1 MTEGYSTIDTE
12 IVVTSEF
19 PFHCVWFQKEDR
31 TPRVVLET
39 NPNYWNTKRGARLEK
54 VVFLNDV
61 SQADAIEKVCA
72 GEIDIVTNVA
82 PADVEKIENSEHA
95 KIVAAAALRNIFGI
109 FNRAGDDN
117 LLNDLKLRQAF
128 NLAIDRDALVKEG
141 LKGYGEPA
149 GSLTPLWTYSFLT
162 RPKPYDF
169 DPKRAAKLRRESGW
183 EDSREIKIAVPNELA
198 TLGDLIAKN
207 LRDGLQLTVD
217 VQVLTDQEKLRD
229 LRALA
234 ERKGAFDW
242 DIFLYGWS
250 GQITD
255 APPLE
260 LHYQVLG
267 KYGALRLGG
276 ETPAFDDLYRQF
288 IKQTEQTKQAQ
299 FADDLDEF
307 VREDATALFL
317 CSRQAIYAVNRE
329 VSFTPY
335 ASTFEL
341 AECEVGKNH
350 WSRREKN

>member
-1 MTEGYSTIDTE
+1 
-12 IVVTSEF
+12 VTSEF
-19 PFHCVWFQKEDR
+19 PFHCVWFQTEDR
-31 TPRVVLET
+31 TPRVVLEA

-61 SQADAIEKVCA
+61 SQKDAIEKVCA
-72 GEIDIVTNVA
+72 GEGEVDIVTNVA
-82 PADVEKIENSEHA
+82 PEDVEKIENSEHA
-95 KIVAAAALRNIFGI
+95 KIVAADALRNVFGV

-117 LLNDLKLRQAF
+117 LLNDVRLRQAF
-128 NLAIDRDALVKEG
+128 NLALDRDRLVKEG

-162 RPKPYDF
+162 RPKPYDC
-169 DPKRAAKLRRESGW
+169 DPKKAAKLRLEAGW
-183 EDSREIKIAVPNELA
+183 EDSRELRLAVPNEFEK
-198 TLGDLIAKN
+198 LGHLVAQN

-217 VQVLTDQEKLRD
+217 LKVLTSAEKLTD
-229 LRALA
+229 LRNLA
-234 ERKGAFDW
+234 ERKGEFDW
-242 DIFLYGWS
+242 DVFLYGWS
-250 GQITD
+250 GQISD

-267 KYGALRLGG
+267 KYGALRRGG

-288 IKQTEQTKQAQ
+288 NKQTEQAKQAQ
-299 FADDLDEF
+299 FANDLDEF
-307 VREDATALFL
+307 VREDASALFL

-350 WSRREKN
+350 WSRREKD